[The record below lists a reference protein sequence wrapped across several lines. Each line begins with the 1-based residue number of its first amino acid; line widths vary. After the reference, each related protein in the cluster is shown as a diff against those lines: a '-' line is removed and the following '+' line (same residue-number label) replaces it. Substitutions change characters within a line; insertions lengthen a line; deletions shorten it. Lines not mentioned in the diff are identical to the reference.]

1 MSDTMFR
8 FWLRFLAVVI
18 SCAGIIAVAM
28 MLKRET

>member
-1 MSDTMFR
+1 MFR

-18 SCAGIIAVAM
+18 IGAAINAVAV